1 MKVEYRIHRDI
12 CIAAIENAI
21 KRMCSRYLQIRSVD
35 DFHIDSLTFIA
46 IRFYV
51 CQIINVDY
59 YNPRELIHL
68 NTSKKLMI
76 YKKKEIYKKRRK
88 KLFDAMYYPD
98 THDEGKR
105 IYNFLQPI

>member
-46 IRFYV
+46 QLDFISV
-51 CQIINVDY
+51 KLSMWITIIPEN
-59 YNPRELIHL
+59 
-68 NTSKKLMI
+68 
-76 YKKKEIYKKRRK
+76 
-88 KLFDAMYYPD
+88 
-98 THDEGKR
+98 
-105 IYNFLQPI
+105 